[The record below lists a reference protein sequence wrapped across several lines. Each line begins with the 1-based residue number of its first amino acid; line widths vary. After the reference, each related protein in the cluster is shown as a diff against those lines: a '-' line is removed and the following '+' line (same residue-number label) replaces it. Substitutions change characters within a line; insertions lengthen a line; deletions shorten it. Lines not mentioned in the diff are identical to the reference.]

1 MTVDDIC
8 NGLVYAQRQRSFCI
22 KSQSRCD
29 RSIESFI
36 ATLLGFKTDLTE
48 AERKKLFKLAGT
60 IRQKI
65 EKAGPDFDY
74 AQYGEQIAGVAPMIL
89 RSAEAR
95 SAWDL
100 HRADIEGRMKEAA
113 RSLPG
118 WPFVE
123 TVRGV
128 SELGLAVIVGEA
140 GNLSNYANPAKLWK
154 RFGLAV
160 IDGHRQGIVPST
172 ITREARA
179 AAWTERGYVP
189 RRRAE
194 IYVFC
199 DDLLCRTQWRA
210 EKPDEETGEVA
221 PAHAIGP
228 YGAIYGNRKAE
239 MLARGKTAGHADKDA
254 RRYMAK
260 AFLVDLHRAWKAN
273 AVVDVLVDRSLFY
286 RNRLDEAA

>member
-1 MTVDDIC
+1 MTVDELC

-65 EKAGPDFDY
+65 EKAGPEFDY
-74 AQYGEQIAGVAPMIL
+74 AQYGDQIAGVAPMIL

-95 SAWDL
+95 SAWDM
-100 HRADIEGRMKEAA
+100 HRADIEARMKEVA
-113 RSLPG
+113 RQLPG
-118 WPFVE
+118 WPFVQN
-123 TVRGV
+123 VKGV
-128 SELGLAVIVGEA
+128 SELGLAVIIGEA

-160 IDGHRQGIVPST
+160 VDGHRQGIVPSN
-172 ITREARA
+172 ISREDRA
-179 AAWTERGYVP
+179 TAWIERGYVP

-199 DDLLCRTQWRA
+199 DDMLCRAQWRA
-210 EKPDEETGEVA
+210 EKTDEDGLVE

-228 YGAIYGNRKAE
+228 YGEIYANRKAE

-254 RRYMAK
+254 RRYMTK
-260 AFLVDLHRAWKAN
+260 AFLVDLHRAWRAN
-273 AVVDVLVDRSLFY
+273 AIVDSPVDRTLFY
-286 RNRLDEAA
+286 RSQIGEAA